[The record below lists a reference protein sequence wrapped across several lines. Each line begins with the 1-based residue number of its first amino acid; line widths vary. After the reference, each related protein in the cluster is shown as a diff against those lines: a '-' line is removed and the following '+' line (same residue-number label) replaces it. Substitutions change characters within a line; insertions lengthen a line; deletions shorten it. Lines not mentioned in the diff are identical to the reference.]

1 MNLIKIKGI
10 FGFLQLEQNEPF
22 RLCEPI
28 ITYSMSSLHG
38 HTVRTQKAGSE
49 GSPEQWSAPIWLHT
63 SPVYTHPVFALSCPE
78 VAVASAV
85 RSVVSI
91 MSVWKKLHLY
101 LQSIISRQ

>member
-1 MNLIKIKGI
+1 
-10 FGFLQLEQNEPF
+10 
-22 RLCEPI
+22 
-28 ITYSMSSLHG
+28 MSSLHG